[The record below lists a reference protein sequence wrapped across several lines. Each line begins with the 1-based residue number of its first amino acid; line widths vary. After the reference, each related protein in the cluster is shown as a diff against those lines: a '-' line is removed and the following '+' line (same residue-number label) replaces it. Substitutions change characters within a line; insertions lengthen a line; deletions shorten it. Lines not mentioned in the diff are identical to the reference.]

1 MSITQL
7 EPTIKHYTNTEED
20 LDEDDPIFSHIV
32 PGTKDQTSEAR
43 VMEARVN
50 GTPITALCGYTW
62 VPQRDPMKHEVCPKC
77 LEVLHLDCQFPK
89 S

>member
-1 MSITQL
+1 MPTQMETAPVIT
-7 EPTIKHYTNTEED
+7 TTTEEETES
-20 LDEDDPIFSHIV
+20 DEPIFSHIV